1 MRIEVRQRE
10 EPPLL
15 CFDDEGRPVEPPSSD
30 CTVWD
35 LDAAREI
42 TYCVA
47 ADDRTGEYER
57 FVIDEKG
64 DATLDAQNNIVRER
78 GRVSRLGF
86 RWLTGEQ
93 AKK

>member
-15 CFDDEGRPVEPPSSD
+15 CFDDEGRPVEPPAPN

-35 LDAAREI
+35 LDTMTEI
-42 TYCVA
+42 TCCVG

-57 FVIDEKG
+57 FAT
-64 DATLDAQNNIVRER
+64 DAEGEPLVVDDNFVRQR

-86 RWLTGEQ
+86 RWLAGEQ